1 MRMISLRVDSSIVF
15 TLHRHVGAERCHGS
29 GVTGQPF
36 KTWLKDAPVLW
47 RDSRPALMGQP
58 YFHAGELPQQPSEL
72 FEDPVAGR
80 TQPWIVGWQ
89 IHALLLSQSFAWML
103 KNVLLLDAG
112 RTFDPQIHDSGEF
125 ICRQAFTPDQFQNAG
140 LVARGP
146 QHQLPCG
153 RWGQQYHLESLE
165 GFRPK
170 LLDQGQPPADPALM
184 PFQQL
189 GDFDFAQS
197 ILA

>member
-112 RTFDPQIHDSGEF
+112 RTFDPQI
-125 ICRQAFTPDQFQNAG
+125 QASSISR
-140 LVARGP
+140 VR
-146 QHQLPCG
+146 
-153 RWGQQYHLESLE
+153 
-165 GFRPK
+165 
-170 LLDQGQPPADPALM
+170 PPARFNP
-184 PFQQL
+184 
-189 GDFDFAQS
+189 
-197 ILA
+197 